1 MLKELKYLL
10 YLLVITLFFFLSLK
24 YYFSDDN
31 KKNSYRSYKQVN
43 KKIDEKIFNYSQNL
57 ILLKSDTIN
66 IVEYV
71 ERTTDKNKK
80 NYNFWKLINNNE

>member
-10 YLLVITLFFFLSLK
+10 YLFVIISFFFISLR
-24 YYFSDDN
+24 YYFSDSN
-31 KKNSYRSYKQVN
+31 KKNSYRSLNQVS
-43 KKIDEKIFNYSQNL
+43 EKIINYSQNI

-66 IVEYV
+66 IVEYI
-71 ERTTDKNKK
+71 EKTIDKNKK

>member
-10 YLLVITLFFFLSLK
+10 YLFVIVLFFFLSLK
-24 YYFSDDN
+24 YYFSDAN
-31 KKNSYRSYKQVN
+31 KKNSYRSYKQV
-43 KKIDEKIFNYSQNL
+43 DEKIIMYSQNI
-57 ILLKSDTIN
+57 ILLKSDTID

-71 ERTTDKNKK
+71 EKTIDKNKK

>member
-10 YLLVITLFFFLSLK
+10 YLFVILLFFFLSLK

-31 KKNSYRSYKQVN
+31 KKKSYRSYKQV
-43 KKIDEKIFNYSQNL
+43 DEKITMYSQNV
-57 ILLKSDTIN
+57 ILLKSDTID

-71 ERTTDKNKK
+71 ENTKDKNKK
-80 NYNFWKLINNNE
+80 NYNFWTLINNE

>member
-10 YLLVITLFFFLSLK
+10 YLFVIILFFFISLR

-31 KKNSYRSYKQVN
+31 KKNSYRSFKQV
-43 KKIDEKIFNYSQNL
+43 DEKIINYSQNI
-57 ILLKSDTIN
+57 ILLKNDTID

-71 ERTTDKNKK
+71 EKTIDKNKK
-80 NYNFWKLINNNE
+80 NYNFWMLINNNE

>member
-10 YLLVITLFFFLSLK
+10 YLFVIILFFFLSLK

-31 KKNSYRSYKQVN
+31 KKNSYRSYKQV
-43 KKIDEKIFNYSQNL
+43 DEKITMYS
-57 ILLKSDTIN
+57 KN

-71 ERTTDKNKK
+71 KKTTTKNKK
-80 NYNFWKLINNNE
+80 DYNFWKLINNNE

>member
-31 KKNSYRSYKQVN
+31 KKNSYRSNKQV
-43 KKIDEKIFNYSQNL
+43 DEKIINYSQN
-57 ILLKSDTIN
+57 ITLLKSDTID

-71 ERTTDKNKK
+71 EKTIDKNKK
-80 NYNFWKLINNNE
+80 SYNFWKLIDNNE

>member
-10 YLLVITLFFFLSLK
+10 YLFVITLFFFLSLK

-31 KKNSYRSYKQVN
+31 KKNSYRSLKLID
-43 KKIDEKIFNYSQNL
+43 KKILNYSKNL
-57 ILLKSDTIN
+57 ILLKNDTVS

-71 ERTTDKNKK
+71 EKTIDKNKK
-80 NYNFWKLINNNE
+80 NYNFWKLKNNNE

>member
-10 YLLVITLFFFLSLK
+10 YLFVILLFFFLSLK

-31 KKNSYRSYKQVN
+31 KKNSYKSYKSM
-43 KKIDEKIFNYSQNL
+43 DEKISNYSQNI
-57 ILLKSDTIN
+57 ILLKSDTID

-71 ERTTDKNKK
+71 EKSIDKNKK
-80 NYNFWKLINNNE
+80 DYNFWKLINNNE

>member
-1 MLKELKYLL
+1 MLKELKYIL
-10 YLLVITLFFFLSLK
+10 YLFVILLFFFLSLK

-31 KKNSYRSYKQVN
+31 KKNYYRSYKQVN
-43 KKIDEKIFNYSQNL
+43 KKNTNYSQNL
-57 ILLKSDTIN
+57 ILLKSDTID

-71 ERTTDKNKK
+71 KKTIDKNKK

>member
-10 YLLVITLFFFLSLK
+10 YLFVILLFFFLSLK
-24 YYFSDDN
+24 YYFSDN
-31 KKNSYRSYKQVN
+31 NIKNSYRSYKQVN
-43 KKIDEKIFNYSQNL
+43 EKIVNYSQNV

-71 ERTTDKNKK
+71 EKTIDKNKK
-80 NYNFWKLINNNE
+80 DYNFWKLINNNE

>member
-10 YLLVITLFFFLSLK
+10 YLFVILLFFFLSLK
-24 YYFSDDN
+24 YYISNNN
-31 KKNSYRSYKQVN
+31 KKNSYRSN

>member
-10 YLLVITLFFFLSLK
+10 YLLVITSFFFLSLK

-31 KKNSYRSYKQVN
+31 KKNSYRSYKQV
-43 KKIDEKIFNYSQNL
+43 DEKIISYSQNI
-57 ILLKSDTIN
+57 ILLKSDTID

-71 ERTTDKNKK
+71 EKTIDKNKK

>member
-10 YLLVITLFFFLSLK
+10 FLIVISLFIFLSLK

-31 KKNSYRSYKQVN
+31 KKNSYRSYKQVE
-43 KKIDEKIFNYSQNL
+43 EKITNYSQNI
-57 ILLKSDTIN
+57 ILLKSDTVD

-71 ERTTDKNKK
+71 EKNIDKNKK

>member
-10 YLLVITLFFFLSLK
+10 FLFVISLFFFLSLK

-31 KKNSYRSYKQVN
+31 KKNSYRAYEQVG
-43 KKIDEKIFNYSQNL
+43 EKNFNYSKNV
-57 ILLKSDTIN
+57 ILLKNNTIN

-71 ERTTDKNKK
+71 KKTVDKNKK
-80 NYNFWKLINNNE
+80 NYNFWKLIINNE

>member
-10 YLLVITLFFFLSLK
+10 YLIAISAVFFLSLK
-24 YYFSDDN
+24 YYFSDNN
-31 KKNSYRSYKQVN
+31 KKNSYRSYKQLN
-43 KKIDEKIFNYSQNL
+43 EKIINYSQNV
-57 ILLKSDTIN
+57 ILLESDTID

-71 ERTTDKNKK
+71 EKTINKNKK

>member
-10 YLLVITLFFFLSLK
+10 YLFVILLVFFLSLK

-31 KKNSYRSYKQVN
+31 KKNSYRSYKLVN
-43 KKIDEKIFNYSQNL
+43 EKIAIYSQNIL
-57 ILLKSDTIN
+57 LLKSDTVN

-71 ERTTDKNKK
+71 EKTIDKNKK
-80 NYNFWKLINNNE
+80 NYNFWKLINNE

>member
-10 YLLVITLFFFLSLK
+10 YLFVIILFFFISLR

-31 KKNSYRSYKQVN
+31 KKNSYRSFKQV
-43 KKIDEKIFNYSQNL
+43 DEKIINYSQNI
-57 ILLKSDTIN
+57 ILLKSDTID

-71 ERTTDKNKK
+71 EKTIDKNKK
-80 NYNFWKLINNNE
+80 SYNFWKLIDNNE

>member
-1 MLKELKYLL
+1 MLKELKYFLFL
-10 YLLVITLFFFLSLK
+10 SVIFLFLFLSLR

-31 KKNSYRSYKQVN
+31 KKNSYKSYKEIN
-43 KKIDEKIFNYSQNL
+43 EKIANYSQKI
-57 ILLKSDTIN
+57 ILLKSDTFN

-71 ERTTDKNKK
+71 EKTINKNKK

>member
-10 YLLVITLFFFLSLK
+10 YLFVILLFFFLSLK

-31 KKNSYRSYKQVN
+31 KKNSYRSYKQLN
-43 KKIDEKIFNYSQNL
+43 EKIVNYSQNM
-57 ILLKSDTIN
+57 ILLKSDTVD

-71 ERTTDKNKK
+71 EKATDKNKK
-80 NYNFWKLINNNE
+80 NYNFWNLIKNNE

>member
-10 YLLVITLFFFLSLK
+10 YLFVIILFFFLSLK

-43 KKIDEKIFNYSQNL
+43 KKITSYSQNL
-57 ILLKSDTIN
+57 ILLKSDTID

-71 ERTTDKNKK
+71 EKTIDKNNK
-80 NYNFWKLINNNE
+80 NYNFWNLINNNE

>member
-1 MLKELKYLL
+1 MLKELKYFL
-10 YLLVITLFFFLSLK
+10 YLFVIILFFFLSLR

-31 KKNSYRSYKQVN
+31 KKNSYRSYKQV
-43 KKIDEKIFNYSQNL
+43 DEKINMYSQNI
-57 ILLKSDTIN
+57 ILLKSDTID

-71 ERTTDKNKK
+71 EKTIDKNKK

>member
-10 YLLVITLFFFLSLK
+10 YLFVIIFFFFVSLK
-24 YYFSDDN
+24 HYFSDDN
-31 KKNSYRSYKQVN
+31 KKNSYRSYKQVD
-43 KKIDEKIFNYSQNL
+43 KKITMYSQNI
-57 ILLKSDTIN
+57 ILLKNDTID

-71 ERTTDKNKK
+71 EKTIDKNKK

>member
-1 MLKELKYLL
+1 MLKELKYLFFL
-10 YLLVITLFFFLSLK
+10 FIIVLFFFLSLK

-31 KKNSYRSYKQVN
+31 KKNSYRSYKQLN
-43 KKIDEKIFNYSQNL
+43 EKITMYSQN
-57 ILLKSDTIN
+57 IVLLKNDTID

-71 ERTTDKNKK
+71 EKNIDKNKK